1 MKSVIQG
8 SIRKRLAA
16 LLIVLSIGPLTL
28 FGGILLWQN
37 LIIQQQ
43 EAKEH
48 QHELTTKVS
57 YKLSSSLH
65 EQEVILLAAL
75 RTSNFMEMER
85 KSQRLLLSKLLF
97 PGADFAHRD
106 ILYSLELFDSKGQKL
121 ISLAHDSFSSDSK
134 STERSGAEALA
145 LPAENGEISYGL
157 PSFNESTGE
166 PFINMGIPILD
177 YRDLAVGGVLVA
189 RMNLRFM
196 RDLLGEIKIGRT
208 GMAYIL
214 DSTGRVIA
222 HPNTSLVLKG
232 TYFKVPG
239 QARVMQ
245 GVQGTLSLVDHE
257 TIQLGRQSIKVV
269 TELPVFEAL
278 RYTIRSLVM
287 VSVFLL
293 FTLLGAVALGVV
305 VARQIIQPIE
315 ALSGIARAVG
325 RGDFSRRMRHSRK
338 DEIGELADE
347 FNGMTSKLTETIGSL
362 EQQIVETKKAED
374 QITQQNELLNNVIN
388 SLTHPFYVIDANDF
402 TIVMANSAAGF
413 GELSQKPTCHSL
425 THHSDSPCEGDAHP
439 CTIKEIKRTGKPVTL
454 EHIHTD
460 SQGNACFFEVH
471 GFPLFNK
478 AGGDIVQ
485 IIEYS
490 IDVTEKKKLE
500 NQFRHAQK
508 MEAIGQLSGGVAHD
522 FNNLLSI
529 ILGYGQLALRD
540 IPTDHPAVEK
550 IGNVLDAGNK
560 AAVLTRQLLAF
571 SRRQVLE
578 TKVINLNSL
587 VENMTKLLRRIIGEN
602 IALEMNTNR
611 PTQNIKVDPGQ
622 IEQVLMN
629 LIVNAKYA
637 MQNGGRLT
645 IEIGNIALDEEYAR
659 SHEGVQPGP
668 YVVLAVTDTG
678 CGMSREVQE
687 RIFEPFFTTKGM
699 KGTGL
704 GLSTVYGIVKQ
715 HGGHIYVYSE
725 PEVGTTF
732 KIYLP
737 STEESGEEGGSKE
750 PEQMPQGN
758 RTILVVDDEP
768 SIRRLVMDTLQ
779 PLGYRTLEA
788 SGGEEAL
795 RINET
800 FTGDL
805 DLLLTDVI
813 MPGMNGRA
821 LADAI
826 CKSRPSIKVLFM
838 SGYTDNTIAHYGI
851 LDAEINFLQKP
862 ITITNLIKKINS
874 IFTTKS

>member
-16 LLIVLSIGPLTL
+16 LLIVLSIGPLML

-57 YKLSSSLH
+57 YKLSSSIH
-65 EQEVILLAAL
+65 EQEVILLSAL
-75 RTSNFMEMER
+75 RTSNFMEMES

-97 PGADFAHRD
+97 PGSDLPHRD
-106 ILYSLELFDSKGQKL
+106 ILYSVELFDSKGQKL
-121 ISLAHDSFSSDSK
+121 LSLAHDSFSSDSK
-134 STERSGAEALA
+134 STVRSGTEALTP
-145 LPAENGEISYGL
+145 PAENGEITYGL

-166 PFINMGIPILD
+166 PFITMGIPILD
-177 YRDLAVGGVLVA
+177 YRDLAIRGVLVA
-189 RMNLRFM
+189 RINLRFM
-196 RDLLGEIKIGRT
+196 RDLLGEINIGRT
-208 GMAYIL
+208 GIAYIV

-232 TYFKVPG
+232 TYFKVPE
-239 QARVMQ
+239 QASVIK
-245 GVQGTLSLVDHE
+245 GLQGTLSLVDSD
-257 TIQLGRQSIKVV
+257 TIQLGRQRIKVV

-293 FTLLGAVALGVV
+293 LTLLGAVALGVV
-305 VARQIIQPIE
+305 LARQIIRPIE
-315 ALSGIARAVG
+315 SLSGIARAVG
-325 RGDFSRRMRHSRK
+325 KGDFSRRMHHSRK

-347 FNGMTSKLTETIGSL
+347 FNSMTSKLTETISSL

-374 QITQQNELLNNVIN
+374 QITKQNELLNNVIN
-388 SLTHPFYVIDANDF
+388 SLTHPFYVIDANDYS
-402 TIVMANSAAGF
+402 IVMANSAAGF

-425 THHSDSPCEGDAHP
+425 THHSDEPCEGDAHP
-439 CTIKEIKRTGKPVTL
+439 CTIKEIKRIGKPVTL
-454 EHIHTD
+454 EHIHSD

-478 AGGDIVQ
+478 DGDIVQ

-522 FNNLLSI
+522 FNNMLSI

-540 IPTDHPAVEK
+540 IPADHPAVEK

-571 SRRQVLE
+571 SRRQILE
-578 TKVINLNSL
+578 TRVVNLNSL

-645 IEIGNIALDEEYAR
+645 IETGNITLDEEYAR

-737 STEESGEEGGSKE
+737 STEESGEEGVSNE
-750 PEQMPQGN
+750 PERIQQGD

-788 SGGEEAL
+788 SCGEEAL
-795 RINET
+795 QINEALA
-800 FTGDL
+800 GEL

-813 MPGMNGRA
+813 MPGMNGRE

-826 CKSRPSIKVLFM
+826 CKSRPSTKVLFM

-862 ITITNLIKKINS
+862 VTTTNLIKKINS
-874 IFTTKS
+874 IFKIKS